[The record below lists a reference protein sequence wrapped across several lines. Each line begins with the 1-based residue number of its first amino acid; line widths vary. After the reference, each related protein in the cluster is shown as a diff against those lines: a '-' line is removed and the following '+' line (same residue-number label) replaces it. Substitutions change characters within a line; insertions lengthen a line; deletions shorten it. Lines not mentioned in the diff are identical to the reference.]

1 MSNLFGLIGT
11 PLTHSFSQ
19 EYFTHKFQTEGLT
32 NYQYRLFPLKKI
44 SELKILIANY
54 PHLKGLNVTIPYK
67 KLVVPF
73 LDQLSRE
80 ASDTEAVNC
89 IKIESRSGKPFLV
102 GYNTDIFGFEQ
113 SLKPILKSWHKKA
126 IIIGTGGSASAVA
139 FVLKSLKVAF
149 CFVSRNPSG
158 MNQVAYGS
166 LSKDLM
172 REHLL
177 IINATPLGM
186 FPDINQCPDIPYDQI
201 TKRHLLFDLIYNPE
215 ETLFLKKGKEMG
227 AMVKNGIQMLHFQAE
242 KSWEIWQD

>member
-1 MSNLFGLIGT
+1 MSNVFGLIGN

-19 EYFTHKFQTEGLT
+19 EYFTQKFQTEGLT

-67 KLVVPF
+67 KLVVPY
-73 LDQLSRE
+73 LDQLSHE

-89 IKIESRSGKPFLV
+89 IKIERHYGKPFLV

-126 IIIGTGGSASAVA
+126 IILGTGGSASAVA
-139 FVLKSLKVAF
+139 FVLKSLKIGCF
-149 CFVSRNPSG
+149 FVSRNPSG

-166 LSKDLM
+166 LGKDFM
-172 REHLL
+172 REHHL
-177 IINATPLGM
+177 IVNATPLGM
-186 FPDINQCPDIPYDQI
+186 FPDTGRCPDIPYDQI
-201 TKRHLLFDLIYNPE
+201 TKKHLLFDLIYNPE
-215 ETLFLKKGKEMG
+215 ETLFLKKGSEKG